1 MSDYT
6 MREMGLIGDLAS
18 HSART
23 LKDGQTNRW
32 EDDGQGGGRFFN
44 YTPGVTKCGDCGHVI
59 DKEGICLD
67 DSEEYDPNWTEE
79 EYVEKWASW
88 NICRSLQRS

>member
-6 MREMGLIGDLAS
+6 MREIGLIEGLAS
-18 HSART
+18 RSAST

-44 YTPGVTKCGDCGHVI
+44 YTPGVTVCDECGHVI
-59 DKEGICLD
+59 DSDGICMD
-67 DSEEYDPNWTEE
+67 DSEEYNPNWTDS
-79 EYVEKWASW
+79 EYYEKWSSW
-88 NICRSLQRS
+88 NVCRTLQSS